1 MTVTYTNRVADARLG
16 TFSQLLIR
24 WKGSIYK
31 LLYCEFFIFITLYF
45 SISLTYRLILNAS
58 QRLMFEKLALYC
70 NDYAEL
76 IPVSFVLG
84 FYVTLVVSRWWGQ
97 YESIPWPDRL
107 MNLVSSN
114 VDGQDEYG
122 RLLRRTL
129 MRYSNLCSVL
139 ILRSVSTAVYKRFP
153 STEHIVRAGLMTP
166 EEHKKFESLNS
177 PHNKFWIPC
186 VWFSN
191 LAVKARNEGR
201 IRDSVM
207 LQGILNEL
215 NTLRSQCGRLYGYDW
230 ISIPLVYTQV
240 VTVAVYSFFLACLIG
255 RQFLDPEKGYPGHEL
270 DLFVPVFTLLQ
281 FFFYAGWLK
290 VAEQLINPFG
300 EDDDDFETN
309 WLIDRNLQVSL
320 LAVDDMHQDLPFM
333 EKDLYWN
340 ESYPQPPYTAAT
352 AEYKRTSFLGSTF
365 DISMQKEEMEFQP
378 LEQIKENEEANHST
392 PLLGHLGRLLG
403 VQSPSF
409 SRSSSRMNLPRKRND
424 PLSPFPHYL
433 YQDVGKSGSPCSANQ
448 QKGDSSHPGSSSHEQ
463 WDNEDRKL
471 REFDAFMSTPFFERP
486 GFYSAPQTPIS
497 SIPLIFPS
505 RRPGRKKPPALS
517 SIVAC
522 STSMRDNFANLS
534 PSRAT
539 DVDKSQSSLGSAVK
553 ETFVWPGER
562 EKAPDSLVVTVE
574 EGENNTLNNKM
585 NEVTPVRSP
594 GLQSIVSESPKFPFL
609 AEAPDHEKQGSFKS
623 LKSLKGRRHPWQT
636 LENVTPAATPNS
648 DNHSNFH
655 TPSMRTPG
663 GSGPLFF
670 SFTPVTSPVL
680 ERSRLGNSGTVPS
693 PSSDDTSSAPVQASI
708 EVSGTGRETGNGNA
722 SAHHTEEQRRAESP
736 SPNDSGISLAEG
748 DYVGLMEVI
757 MEASENVSD
766 EGKVDRY
773 S

>member
-16 TFSQLLIR
+16 TFSQLLLQ

-31 LLYCEFFIFITLYF
+31 LLYSEFLIFITLYF
-45 SISLTYRLILNAS
+45 TISLVYRLILSES

-70 NDYAEL
+70 NNYAEL

-84 FYVTLVVSRWWGQ
+84 FYVALVVSRWWAQ
-97 YESIPWPDRL
+97 YESIPWPDRI
-107 MNLVSSN
+107 MNLVSCN
-114 VDGQDEYG
+114 VDGEDEYG

-153 STEHIVRAGLMTP
+153 SMEHVVRAGLMTA

-201 IRDSVM
+201 IRDSVL

-255 RQFLDPEKGYPGHEL
+255 RQFLDPEKAYPGHEL
-270 DLFVPVFTLLQ
+270 DLFVPVFTFLQ

-320 LAVDDMHQDLPFM
+320 MAVDEMHQDLPIL

-340 ESYPQPPYTAAT
+340 EPDPQPPYTAAT
-352 AEYKRTSFLGSTF
+352 AEYKRPSFLGSTF

-409 SRSSSRMNLPRKRND
+409 TRSSSRMNLLRRRGD
-424 PLSPFPHYL
+424 PTSPFSHYT
-433 YQDVGKSGSPCSANQ
+433 YQDMVKSGSPCSINQ
-448 QKGDSSHPGSSSHEQ
+448 PRGDSSTQEQ
-463 WDNEDRKL
+463 WDSEDGKL
-471 REFDAFMSTPFFERP
+471 REFDAFISTPFYERP

-497 SIPLIFPS
+497 SIPMIFPS
-505 RRPGRKKPPALS
+505 RRQGRKKPPALS
-517 SIVAC
+517 SIAAC
-522 STSMRDNFANLS
+522 STSLRDVITNS
-534 PSRAT
+534 PSRMSDT
-539 DVDKSQSSLGSAVK
+539 YKSQSSIGSGVK
-553 ETFVWPGER
+553 ETFVWPTAER
-562 EKAPDSLVVTVE
+562 GKAPDSLVVTVE
-574 EGENNTLNNKM
+574 EEKNNSNNKSR
-585 NEVTPVRSP
+585 EVATTGSP
-594 GLQSIVSESPKFPFL
+594 GAQSTASESPKFLFL
-609 AEAPDHEKQGSFKS
+609 AESPDHEKRGSFKS
-623 LKSLKGRRHPWQT
+623 LKSLKGCHPPWLT
-636 LENVTPAATPNS
+636 VENAAAATPNS
-648 DNHSNFH
+648 DHSSAFH
-655 TPSMRTPG
+655 TPSKTPG
-663 GSGPLFF
+663 GSASLCF

-680 ERSRLGNSGTVPS
+680 ERSSVGNTGPDAPGLSSEDAANAPDQHPAELSGIER
-693 PSSDDTSSAPVQASI
+693 DTGKGSTNIHP
-708 EVSGTGRETGNGNA
+708 TKETRR
-722 SAHHTEEQRRAESP
+722 TENP

-757 MEASENVSD
+757 LETSESTCEEQID
-766 EGKVDRY
+766 QY

>member
-16 TFSQLLIR
+16 TFSQLLLQ

-31 LLYCEFFIFITLYF
+31 LLYSEFLIFISLYF
-45 SISLTYRLILNAS
+45 AISLVYRLILSES

-70 NDYAEL
+70 NSYAEL

-84 FYVTLVVSRWWGQ
+84 FYVALVVSRWWAQ
-97 YESIPWPDRL
+97 YESIPWPDRI
-107 MNLVSSN
+107 MNLVSCN
-114 VDGQDEYG
+114 VDGEDEYG

-153 STEHIVRAGLMTP
+153 SMEHVVRAGLMTP

-201 IRDSVM
+201 IRDSVL

-255 RQFLDPEKGYPGHEL
+255 RQFLDPEKAYPGHEL
-270 DLFVPVFTLLQ
+270 DLFVPVFTFLQ

-320 LAVDDMHQDLPFM
+320 MAVDEMHQDLPIL

-340 ESYPQPPYTAAT
+340 EPDPQPPYTAAT
-352 AEYKRTSFLGSTF
+352 AEYKRPSFLGSTF

-403 VQSPSF
+403 VQSPTF
-409 SRSSSRMNLPRKRND
+409 SRSSSRMNLLRRRGEPT
-424 PLSPFPHYL
+424 SPFSHYA
-433 YQDVGKSGSPCSANQ
+433 YQDTGKAVPSPR
-448 QKGDSSHPGSSSHEQ
+448 GDTTSQEQ
-463 WDNEDRKL
+463 WDGDDGKL
-471 REFDAFMSTPFFERP
+471 REFDAFMSTPFYERP

-497 SIPLIFPS
+497 SIPMIFPS
-505 RRPGRKKPPALS
+505 RRQGRKKPPALS
-517 SIVAC
+517 SIAAC
-522 STSMRDNFANLS
+522 SNSLRD
-534 PSRAT
+534 
-539 DVDKSQSSLGSAVK
+539 SSLGSGTK
-553 ETFVWPGER
+553 ETFIWPTER
-562 EKAPDSLVVTVE
+562 NKGPDSLVVTVE
-574 EGENNTLNNKM
+574 EKPSSNK
-585 NEVTPVRSP
+585 SP
-594 GLQSIVSESPKFPFL
+594 N
-609 AEAPDHEKQGSFKS
+609 HEKQGNFKS
-623 LKSLKGRRHPWQT
+623 LKSSKGSQPPWLT
-636 LENVTPAATPNS
+636 LENTTAG
-648 DNHSNFH
+648 
-655 TPSMRTPG
+655 PG
-663 GSGPLFF
+663 SEQLSSLHPPGTKAPTSSPPPCF

-680 ERSRLGNSGTVPS
+680 ERSPVGN
-693 PSSDDTSSAPVQASI
+693 A
-708 EVSGTGRETGNGNA
+708 EVSGTRDSGNRSSNNPPTRET
-722 SAHHTEEQRRAESP
+722 RPVESP
-736 SPNDSGISLAEG
+736 SPNDSGISLGDG

-757 MEASENVSD
+757 METSESTCED
-766 EGKVDRY
+766 LMDQY

>member
-16 TFSQLLIR
+16 TFSQLLLQ

-31 LLYCEFFIFITLYF
+31 LLYSEFLIFISLYF
-45 SISLTYRLILNAS
+45 AISLVYRLILSES

-70 NDYAEL
+70 NSYAEL

-84 FYVTLVVSRWWGQ
+84 FYVALVVSRWWAQ
-97 YESIPWPDRL
+97 YESIPWPDRI
-107 MNLVSSN
+107 MNLVSCN
-114 VDGQDEYG
+114 VDGEDEYG

-153 STEHIVRAGLMTP
+153 SMEHVVRAGLMTP

-201 IRDSVM
+201 IRDSVL

-240 VTVAVYSFFLACLIG
+240 VTMAVYSFFLACLIG
-255 RQFLDPEKGYPGHEL
+255 RQFLDPEKAYPGHEL
-270 DLFVPVFTLLQ
+270 DLFVPVFTFLQ

-309 WLIDRNLQVSL
+309 RLIDRNLQVSL
-320 LAVDDMHQDLPFM
+320 MAVDEMHQDLPIL

-340 ESYPQPPYTAAT
+340 EPDPQPPYTAAT
-352 AEYKRTSFLGSTF
+352 AEYKRPSFLGSTF

-409 SRSSSRMNLPRKRND
+409 SRSSSRMNLLRRRGEPT
-424 PLSPFPHYL
+424 SPFSHYT
-433 YQDVGKSGSPCSANQ
+433 YHDMGKSGNISQPR
-448 QKGDSSHPGSSSHEQ
+448 GDTNSQEQ
-463 WDNEDRKL
+463 WDGEDGKL
-471 REFDAFMSTPFFERP
+471 REFDAFISTPFYERP

-497 SIPLIFPS
+497 SIPMIFPS
-505 RRPGRKKPPALS
+505 RRQGRKKPPALS
-517 SIVAC
+517 SIAAC
-522 STSMRDNFANLS
+522 SNSLKDVIVNSS
-534 PSRAT
+534 PSRMS
-539 DVDKSQSSLGSAVK
+539 DMYKSQSSLGSGAK
-553 ETFVWPGER
+553 ETFIWPTER
-562 EKAPDSLVVTVE
+562 NKGPDSLVVMVE
-574 EGENNTLNNKM
+574 EEKSNSNNKSR
-585 NEVTPVRSP
+585 EAAVTGSP
-594 GLQSIVSESPKFPFL
+594 AAPSTASDSPKFPFL
-609 AEAPDHEKQGSFKS
+609 AESPDHEQQGSFKS
-623 LKSLKGRRHPWQT
+623 LKSLKGSHPPWLT
-636 LENVTPAATPNS
+636 LENTATT
-648 DNHSNFH
+648 
-655 TPSMRTPG
+655 TPSSEQPSAFPQPSNTLP
-663 GSGPLFF
+663 SSSTSLCF
-670 SFTPVTSPVL
+670 SFTPVASPVL
-680 ERSRLGNSGTVPS
+680 ERSPMGNRGP
-693 PSSDDTSSAPVQASI
+693 DTHSLSLEDMASAPDQHPS
-708 EVSGTGRETGNGNA
+708 EVSRSTRDTANRSSNAPPMRET
-722 SAHHTEEQRRAESP
+722 RRAESP
-736 SPNDSGISLAEG
+736 STNDSGISLAEG

-757 MEASENVSD
+757 METSESVCEEQMDQCS
-766 EGKVDRY
+766 
-773 S
+773 

>member
-1 MTVTYTNRVADARLG
+1 SVMTVTYTNRVADARLG
-16 TFSQLLIR
+16 TFSQLLLQ

-31 LLYCEFFIFITLYF
+31 LLYSEFLIFISLYF
-45 SISLTYRLILNAS
+45 AISLVYRLILSES

-70 NDYAEL
+70 NSYAEL

-84 FYVTLVVSRWWGQ
+84 FYVALVVSRWWAQ
-97 YESIPWPDRL
+97 YESIPWPDRI
-107 MNLVSSN
+107 MNLVSCN
-114 VDGQDEYG
+114 VDGEDEYG

-153 STEHIVRAGLMTP
+153 SMEHVVRAGLMTP

-201 IRDSVM
+201 IRDSVL

-255 RQFLDPEKGYPGHEL
+255 RQFLDPEKAYPGHEL
-270 DLFVPVFTLLQ
+270 DLFVPVFTFLQ

-320 LAVDDMHQDLPFM
+320 MAVDEMHQDLPIL

-340 ESYPQPPYTAAT
+340 EPDPQPPYTAAT
-352 AEYKRTSFLGSTF
+352 AEYKRPSFLGSTF

-409 SRSSSRMNLPRKRND
+409 SRSSSRMNLLRRRGD
-424 PLSPFPHYL
+424 PTSPFSHYT
-433 YQDVGKSGSPCSANQ
+433 YQDVGKSGNVGQPRGDTSAQ
-448 QKGDSSHPGSSSHEQ
+448 EQ
-463 WDNEDRKL
+463 WDTEDRKL
-471 REFDAFMSTPFFERP
+471 REFDAFISTPFYERP

-497 SIPLIFPS
+497 SIPMIFPS
-505 RRPGRKKPPALS
+505 RRQGRKKPPALS
-517 SIVAC
+517 SIAAC
-522 STSMRDNFANLS
+522 SNSLKDVIVNPS
-534 PSRAT
+534 PSRMSDT
-539 DVDKSQSSLGSAVK
+539 YKSQSSLGSGAK
-553 ETFVWPGER
+553 ETFIWPTER
-562 EKAPDSLVVTVE
+562 NKGPDSLVVTVE
-574 EGENNTLNNKM
+574 EEKSHFSNKSR
-585 NEVTPVRSP
+585 EAAITGSP
-594 GLQSIVSESPKFPFL
+594 GALSTASDSPKFPFL
-609 AEAPDHEKQGSFKS
+609 AESPDHEQQGSFKN
-623 LKSLKGRRHPWQT
+623 LKSLKGSHHPWLT
-636 LENVTPAATPNS
+636 PENAATT
-648 DNHSNFH
+648 
-655 TPSMRTPG
+655 TPSSEPSSAFPPPSNILPSSST
-663 GSGPLFF
+663 SFCF
-670 SFTPVTSPVL
+670 SFTPVSSPVL
-680 ERSRLGNSGTVPS
+680 ERSPIGNTGPDTHSL
-693 PSSDDTSSAPVQASI
+693 SSEDTASAPDQHPP
-708 EVSGTGRETGNGNA
+708 EVSRSTRDTGNRNNPPTRET
-722 SAHHTEEQRRAESP
+722 RRAESP
-736 SPNDSGISLAEG
+736 STNDSGISLAEG
-748 DYVGLMEVI
+748 DFVGLMEVI
-757 MEASENVSD
+757 METSESICEEQID
-766 EGKVDRY
+766 QY

>member
-16 TFSQLLIR
+16 TFSQLLLQ

-31 LLYCEFFIFITLYF
+31 LLYSEFLIFITLYF
-45 SISLTYRLILNAS
+45 TISLVYRLILSES

-70 NDYAEL
+70 NNYAEL

-84 FYVTLVVSRWWGQ
+84 FYVALVVSRWWAQ
-97 YESIPWPDRL
+97 YESIPWPDRI
-107 MNLVSSN
+107 MNLVSCN
-114 VDGQDEYG
+114 VDGEDEYG

-153 STEHIVRAGLMTP
+153 SMEHVVRAGLMTP

-201 IRDSVM
+201 IRDSVL

-255 RQFLDPEKGYPGHEL
+255 RQFLDPEKAYPGHEL
-270 DLFVPVFTLLQ
+270 DLFVPVFTFLQ

-320 LAVDDMHQDLPFM
+320 MAVDEMHQDLPIL

-340 ESYPQPPYTAAT
+340 ESDPQPPYTAAT
-352 AEYKRTSFLGSTF
+352 AEYKRPSFLGSTF

-409 SRSSSRMNLPRKRND
+409 SRSSSRMNLLRRRGD
-424 PLSPFPHYL
+424 PTSPFSHYT
-433 YQDVGKSGSPCSANQ
+433 YQDMVKSGSPCSINQ
-448 QKGDSSHPGSSSHEQ
+448 PKGDPSTQEQ
-463 WDNEDRKL
+463 WDSEDGKL
-471 REFDAFMSTPFFERP
+471 REFDAFISTPFYERP

-497 SIPLIFPS
+497 SIPMIFPS
-505 RRPGRKKPPALS
+505 RRQGRKKPPALS
-517 SIVAC
+517 SIAAC
-522 STSMRDNFANLS
+522 SASLRDVIANS
-534 PSRAT
+534 PSKMSDT
-539 DVDKSQSSLGSAVK
+539 YKSQSSLGSGVK
-553 ETFVWPGER
+553 ETFVWPTAER
-562 EKAPDSLVVTVE
+562 GKAPDSLVVTVE
-574 EGENNTLNNKM
+574 EEENSNSKSREAAT
-585 NEVTPVRSP
+585 TGSP
-594 GLQSIVSESPKFPFL
+594 GAHSTASESPKFPFP
-609 AEAPDHEKQGSFKS
+609 AESPEHEKQGSFKS
-623 LKSLKGRRHPWQT
+623 LKSLKGCHPPWLT
-636 LENVTPAATPNS
+636 LDNTAAVTPNS
-648 DNHSNFH
+648 DHSSAFH
-655 TPSMRTPG
+655 TPSNKTPG
-663 GSGPLFF
+663 GSASLCF

-680 ERSRLGNSGTVPS
+680 ERSHMGHTGPDAHSLTSE
-693 PSSDDTSSAPVQASI
+693 DTASAPDQRPA
-708 EVSGTGRETGNGNA
+708 EVSGTARDAGNGSTNI
-722 SAHHTEEQRRAESP
+722 HPTKGPKRAENP

-757 MEASENVSD
+757 MEASEGTC
-766 EGKVDRY
+766 EEQIEQY

>member
-16 TFSQLLIR
+16 TFSQLLLQ

-31 LLYCEFFIFITLYF
+31 LLYSEFLIFISLYF
-45 SISLTYRLILNAS
+45 TISLVYRLILSES

-70 NDYAEL
+70 NSYAEL

-84 FYVTLVVSRWWGQ
+84 FYVALVVSRWWAQ
-97 YESIPWPDRL
+97 YESIPWPDRI
-107 MNLVSSN
+107 MNLVSCN
-114 VDGQDEYG
+114 VDGEDEYG

-153 STEHIVRAGLMTP
+153 SMEHVVRAGLMTP

-201 IRDSVM
+201 IRDSVL

-255 RQFLDPEKGYPGHEL
+255 RQFLDPEKAYPGHEL
-270 DLFVPVFTLLQ
+270 DLFVPVFTFLQ

-290 VAEQLINPFG
+290 V
-300 EDDDDFETN
+300 
-309 WLIDRNLQVSL
+309 SL
-320 LAVDDMHQDLPFM
+320 MAVDEMHQDLPIL

-340 ESYPQPPYTAAT
+340 EPDPQPPYTAAT
-352 AEYKRTSFLGSTF
+352 AEYKRPSFLGSTF

-409 SRSSSRMNLPRKRND
+409 SRSSSRMNLLRRRGD
-424 PLSPFPHYL
+424 PTSPFSHYT
-433 YQDVGKSGSPCSANQ
+433 YQDVCKSASPCSISQ
-448 QKGDSSHPGSSSHEQ
+448 PRGDSSSQEQ
-463 WDNEDRKL
+463 WDSEDGKL
-471 REFDAFMSTPFFERP
+471 REFDAFMSTPFYERP

-497 SIPLIFPS
+497 SIPMIFPS
-505 RRPGRKKPPALS
+505 RRQGRKKPPALS
-517 SIVAC
+517 SIAAC
-522 STSMRDNFANLS
+522 STSLRDVIVNSS
-534 PSRAT
+534 PSRVSDT
-539 DVDKSQSSLGSAVK
+539 YKSQSSLGSGAK
-553 ETFVWPGER
+553 ETFIWPTDRSKG
-562 EKAPDSLVVTVE
+562 PDSPVATAE
-574 EGENNTLNNKM
+574 EEKSNSNSKSREATTTG
-585 NEVTPVRSP
+585 SP
-594 GLQSIVSESPKFPFL
+594 GAQSTASQSPKFPFL
-609 AEAPDHEKQGSFKS
+609 AESPDHEKHGSFKS
-623 LKSLKGRRHPWQT
+623 LKSSKASHPPWLT
-636 LENVTPAATPNS
+636 LENTASATPNS
-648 DNHSNFH
+648 EHSSAFH
-655 TPSMRTPG
+655 TPSNKTPR
-663 GSGPLFF
+663 GSASLCF
-670 SFTPVTSPVL
+670 SFTPVTSPAL
-680 ERSRLGNSGTVPS
+680 ERSHMGNTGPDARSLS
-693 PSSDDTSSAPVQASI
+693 LEDAASAPDQHPG
-708 EVSGTGRETGNGNA
+708 EVSRTTRETENESTN
-722 SAHHTEEQRRAESP
+722 TPPTKEPRRAESP

-757 MEASENVSD
+757 METSESTG
-766 EGKVDRY
+766 EEQIEQY